1 MSTLA
6 RLDVTRLELVPGGE
20 ASCRLSITNNSQ
32 IVEAYRFT
40 PLGDLAPYTTV
51 EPPELSLYPGTDGE
65 VTISFTVPRN
75 TSVTA
80 AELPFAVM
88 VQPSENPNDT
98 AVPECIVDVAGFI
111 QTDREL
117 SPRMSQAHWRT
128 THSLAV
134 DNRGN
139 HPIRVF
145 LRGEDADDQLRIR
158 CKPDVLVI
166 DPGNAEFA
174 KIKIRTSRIMWRGSP
189 QTLPFRVLMSV
200 NDAPASALDDFAAGS
215 AGRPD
220 EGGPL
225 PGTPATPADGQVVQ
239 GPVFPRGIGKVM
251 ALAAVALI
259 ALAALWYG
267 LMRPT
272 VRSAAQQAAT
282 EAVTEQVAAVEQK
295 AEQAQQQAAAAQ
307 QQAAAAGQQAV
318 QASGAAKQAS
328 TAVDDDQAARAL
340 AEAVAPFNRRI
351 VVAAAPGQDEVG
363 DYVVPDGQVVTVTD
377 LVFESRGDI
386 GGVRLLRDGDVLMT
400 ARMQNYR
407 TLDQHFV
414 SPIIFT
420 EGQRIVYEV
429 QCVTPVQNQ
438 PECEAGLYISGTVQP
453 EQPPPPPP
461 PPGAPLPPADAPES
475 GAPPQPGGDQPD
487 SGDQQPDSGDQPG
500 SGSQPDSVAPADG
513 E

>member
-6 RLDVTRLELVPGGE
+6 RLDVTRLALVPGGE
-20 ASCRLSITNNSQ
+20 ASCRLSVTNNSQ

-40 PLGDLAPYTTV
+40 PLGDLAPYATV

-65 VTISFTVPRN
+65 VTISFSVPRN

-88 VQPSENPNDT
+88 VQPRENPNDT
-98 AVPECIVDVAGFI
+98 AVPECVVDVAGFI
-111 QTDREL
+111 QTDQEL
-117 SPRMSQAHWRT
+117 SPRMSQARWRT

-145 LRGEDADDQLRIR
+145 LRGQDADDQLRVR
-158 CKPDVLVI
+158 CKPDVLLI
-166 DPGNAEFA
+166 EPGNAAFS
-174 KIKIRTSRIMWRGSP
+174 KIKIRTGRILWRGSP
-189 QTLPFRVLMSV
+189 QTLPFQVLMSV
-200 NDAPASALDDFAAGS
+200 QDAPSSALDDFAAGA

-225 PGTPATPADGQVVQ
+225 PGTPATPANGQVVQ
-239 GPVFPRGIGKVM
+239 GPIFPRGTGKVA

-267 LMRPT
+267 LLRPT
-272 VRSAAQQAAT
+272 VRSAAQQAAA
-282 EAVTEQVAAVEQK
+282 EEVTKQVAAVEQK

-307 QQAAAAGQQAV
+307 QQAATAGEQAA
-318 QASGAAKQAS
+318 QASGAAEQAS
-328 TAVDDDQAARAL
+328 TAVDDSAEARAR
-340 AEAVAPFNRRI
+340 AAAVVPFNRRI
-351 VVAAAPGQDEVG
+351 VVAAAPGQDGVG
-363 DYVVPDGQVVTVTD
+363 EYVVPDGQVVTVTD

-386 GGVRLLRDGDVLMT
+386 GGVRLLRNGDVLIT
-400 ARMQNYR
+400 ARTENFR

-420 EGQRIVYEV
+420 EGQRIVYELV
-429 QCVTPVQNQ
+429 CVTPLQDQ
-438 PECEAGLYISGTVQP
+438 PECEAGLYISGTVAP
-453 EQPPPPPP
+453 EQAPPPP
-461 PPGAPLPPADAPES
+461 PPGAPLPPADGAAP
-475 GAPPQPGGDQPD
+475 GAPLEPAPPAGPDEPATQTEPTQPEPETG
-487 SGDQQPDSGDQPG
+487 
-500 SGSQPDSVAPADG
+500 
-513 E
+513 